1 MLRIDGSLVGG
12 YTLSGSPQFCMAA
25 GDFVWVTRK
34 TTNSVSKLNADSG
47 GVSATVAVGTSPS
60 HLCFDGTF
68 VWVANTDSNS
78 QLDCITGQLID
89 TSPVGNSPLGLCF
102 DGTAVW
108 VTNKTSNN
116 LLRR

>member
-1 MLRIDGSLVGG
+1 MKKHILARYIALLASLATLQSAHATNAILTDDMLISAVSN
-12 YTLSGSPQFCMAA
+12 T
-25 GDFVWVTRK
+25 VT
-34 TTNSVSKLNADSG
+34 
-47 GVSATVAVGTSPS
+47 
-60 HLCFDGTF
+60 
-68 VWVANTDSNS
+68 

-108 VTNKTSNN
+108 VANKTSNN